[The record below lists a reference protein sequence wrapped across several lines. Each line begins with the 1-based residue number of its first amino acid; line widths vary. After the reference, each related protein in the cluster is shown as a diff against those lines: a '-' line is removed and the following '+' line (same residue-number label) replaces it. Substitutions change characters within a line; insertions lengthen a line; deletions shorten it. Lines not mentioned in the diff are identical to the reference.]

1 MINIIRVFAIL
12 LLFSLPVSKSFSQD
26 NTENIDEIVKNPELV
41 KAIDDLARNSTRETK
56 LRLMTEL
63 NEANYLVPVVS
74 DDIDGS
80 KADEK
85 GVIRLSKD
93 NDIMVLSMTDGNG
106 KQFMPVFTD
115 MKSADKWSTDKDF
128 KTIAMPA
135 DKVWSFALSKDYYEG
150 VVVNP
155 GVKAVPL
162 SKEMVKVLQNR
173 K

>member
-1 MINIIRVFAIL
+1 MFNIIRVFAIL
-12 LLFSLPVSKSFSQD
+12 LLFSLPVSQSFSQKIP
-26 NTENIDEIVKNPELV
+26 ENIDEIVKNPELV

-56 LRLMTEL
+56 LKLMTEL

-74 DDIDGS
+74 DEIDGS
-80 KADEK
+80 RADEK

-93 NDIMVLSMTDGNG
+93 SDIMVLSMTDGKGN
-106 KQFMPVFTD
+106 QFMPVFTD
-115 MKSADKWSTDKDF
+115 LKSADKWSTDKDF

-135 DKVWSFALSKDYYEG
+135 DKVWTFALSKDYYEG

-162 SKEMVKVLQNR
+162 SKDMIRVLQNR